1 MLFFFFSA
9 PRWIRWVH
17 LDIVTSSISMLARK
31 SICVSFGSGW
41 AAAFSRVRDV
51 IDWRGFFSL
60 VASLAVLDGSSLFRL
75 EPDPFLS
82 RESWPGIVRM
92 RARSRFRPEENR
104 IEVIRYV
111 LRPVPV
117 FVDPSSGSLE
127 GVSPQPMQPNSSS
140 LSGCIRSRIK
150 SNWGNPGT
158 ISQTSSPNR
167 SSRRAPPLRSVKSGV
182 FFVVILLV
190 PL

>member
-1 MLFFFFSA
+1 M
-9 PRWIRWVH
+9 
-17 LDIVTSSISMLARK
+17 SSGLLACEGRY
-31 SICVSFGSGW
+31 
-41 AAAFSRVRDV
+41 
-51 IDWRGFFSL
+51 
-60 VASLAVLDGSSLFRL
+60 RL
-75 EPDPFLS
+75 ERVFLS
-82 RESWPGIVRM
+82 RCVACGPR
-92 RARSRFRPEENR
+92 RFVVVPSGAGSVPVTRVLTRNSSDACAIPFSTGENR
-104 IEVIRYV
+104 TEVIRYV

-167 SSRRAPPLRSVKSGV
+167 SSRRTPPLRSVKSGV